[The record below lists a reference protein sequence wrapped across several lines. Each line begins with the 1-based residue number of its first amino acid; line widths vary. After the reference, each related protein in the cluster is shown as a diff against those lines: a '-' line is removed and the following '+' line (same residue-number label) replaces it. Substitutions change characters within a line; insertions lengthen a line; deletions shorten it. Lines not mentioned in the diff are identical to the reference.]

1 MPKSLHGKHL
11 EKSFEAIQNGCHFL
25 LSAEKTKPV
34 KILISLAEKL
44 CCDGIVVTTD
54 WSFLVMNNDSQM
66 PLDTKHLNCVMMFRM
81 HLEMDVIFQDFKHEV
96 I

>member
-1 MPKSLHGKHL
+1 MENILKKVVRLFKM
-11 EKSFEAIQNGCHFL
+11 AVIFL
-25 LSAEKTKPV
+25 FSAEKTKPV

-54 WSFLVMNNDSQM
+54 WSFLVMNNDSQI

-81 HLEMDVIFQDFKHEV
+81 HPEMDVIFQDFKHEV